1 MNKIFEPCLVLIMI
15 FPTLLISLFY
25 FLIDL
30 VILIITSIQLRAFV
44 IIHPFNCK
52 IYKNEFP
59 LGIFKK
65 NLFLFNMSAYQ
76 LDITNLMDQRF
87 SYFLQK
93 AIQTFMLN
101 LYYLN
106 VHIYI
111 YKLTFSMK
119 NLILTQLDQY
129 QFVINNS
136 LYLLSIIR

>member
-59 LGIFKK
+59 QGIFKK
-65 NLFLFNMSAYQ
+65 NLFLFNMSAY
-76 LDITNLMDQRF
+76 
-87 SYFLQK
+87 
-93 AIQTFMLN
+93 
-101 LYYLN
+101 
-106 VHIYI
+106 
-111 YKLTFSMK
+111 
-119 NLILTQLDQY
+119 
-129 QFVINNS
+129 
-136 LYLLSIIR
+136 